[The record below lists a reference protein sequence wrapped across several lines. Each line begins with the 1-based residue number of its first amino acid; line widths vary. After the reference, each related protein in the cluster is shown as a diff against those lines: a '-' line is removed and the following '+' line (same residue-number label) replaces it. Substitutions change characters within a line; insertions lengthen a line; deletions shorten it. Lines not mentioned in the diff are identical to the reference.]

1 MSKADFWY
9 LIEETRTSC
18 GEDQKTY
25 LRHLGEWL
33 KALGPDYAQDFHDIL
48 HVYVELADKLGLW
61 SAATLMGRS
70 SEHDFENFRS
80 WLISHGQD
88 VYLAALKNPDTLADI
103 DPGDGNWFED
113 LTYAGATV
121 LFDLTG
127 KNAYKETDLR
137 AYETLLEEL
146 KADIEY
152 GEGIDYPFEENE
164 MPEFFPRL
172 FPKYRDT
179 VIKIVRAEGRIWN
192 PTHWRVEMRRKDG
205 PPSKPEQKTIE

>member
-48 HVYVELADKLGLW
+48 HAYVELADKLGLW

-88 VYLAALKNPDTLADI
+88 VYPSTKPLSSSVSKLS
-103 DPGDGNWFED
+103 
-113 LTYAGATV
+113 
-121 LFDLTG
+121 
-127 KNAYKETDLR
+127 LR
-137 AYETLLEEL
+137 LRC
-146 KADIEY
+146 
-152 GEGIDYPFEENE
+152 N
-164 MPEFFPRL
+164 L
-172 FPKYRDT
+172 FPFLVCECEKFPTKYS
-179 VIKIVRAEGRIWN
+179 I
-192 PTHWRVEMRRKDG
+192 
-205 PPSKPEQKTIE
+205 